1 MSCHFMAWHARL
13 GSSAVIAANA
23 NNLQCNSSMYIA
35 AVEMKATPTKTDF
48 LTAFLPLAM
57 ATAAAVA
64 ESLPSTNVVVCFERI
79 DPRV

>member
-1 MSCHFMAWHARL
+1 
-13 GSSAVIAANA
+13 
-23 NNLQCNSSMYIA
+23 MYIA